1 MSDAAA
7 ISRPNLIAPEAET
20 KGYEGAGILEAAM
33 GMKDGFADGNLTAG
47 FGNMAVVGLSALGT
61 IMDPFQAVFAAGVG
75 WLMEHLE
82 CLREPLDALLGDPKE
97 IEGHAATWRNL
108 QERTYEA
115 AEYFAGQVSSATA
128 GWSSTAI
135 DAYRA
140 KASQMADST
149 LALGEVADAM
159 AQATLVAGSIVGVFR
174 NTVRDLIAELV
185 GAAISK
191 AVQALLVVTIPKILA
206 EVALMVAEWTGR
218 IVRVLR
224 QLTDAINAL
233 GSKFPALASLC
244 TRISKSMDGSI
255 DELAY
260 GSIFL
265 NSSKLYAADGYVADS
280 EGAWN
285 GFRQTYRTLAEG
297 DAVTYGTKAQIAADA
312 LREGVKMNS
321 IQNGSTTAGS
331 LSDNEPPKPTIELP
345 L

>member
-33 GMKDGFADGNLTAG
+33 GIKDGFSEGNLTAG
-47 FGNMAVVGLSALGT
+47 FGNMAVVGLSALGAV
-61 IMDPFQAVFAAGVG
+61 MDPFQSVFAAGVG
-75 WLMEHLE
+75 WLMEHLD
-82 CLREPLDALLGDPKE
+82 CLREPLDALLGDPKV
-97 IEGHAATWRNL
+97 IEGHATTWRNL
-108 QERTYEA
+108 QKRTYDA

-128 GWSSTAI
+128 NWSSEAV

-140 KASQMADST
+140 KASQMADSA
-149 LALGEVADAM
+149 LALGEIADAM
-159 AQATLVAGSIVGVFR
+159 AEATLVAGSIVGVFR

-206 EVALMVAEWTGR
+206 EVALMVAEWMGK
-218 IVRVLR
+218 IVQVLR
-224 QLTDAINAL
+224 RLTDTINAL
-233 GSKFPALASLC
+233 GRKFPALAELC
-244 TRISKSMDGSI
+244 TKLSKSMDSSI
-255 DELAY
+255 SEMAY
-260 GSIFL
+260 GSVFL
-265 NSSKLYAADGYVADS
+265 NSAKVHAADSYVADS

-285 GFRQTYRTLAEG
+285 GYKHAYKTLAQG
-297 DAVTYGTKAQIAADA
+297 DAVVYGTKAQIAADA

-331 LSDNEPPKPTIELP
+331 VHKDEPAKPSIELP

>member
-7 ISRPNLIAPEAET
+7 ISRLSLIAPEAAT
-20 KGYEGAGILEAAM
+20 KGHEGAGILEAAM

-75 WLMEHLE
+75 WLMEHLD

-108 QERTYEA
+108 QKQTYGA
-115 AEYFAGQVSSATA
+115 AEYFAGQVSSATSQWNSEA
-128 GWSSTAI
+128 VT
-135 DAYRA
+135 AYRA
-140 KASQMADST
+140 KASGMADSA

-159 AQATLVAGSIVGVFR
+159 AEATLVAGSIVGVFR

-191 AVQALLVVTIPKILA
+191 ALQALLVVTIPKILA
-206 EVALMVAEWTGR
+206 EVALMVAEWAGK
-218 IVRVLR
+218 IVQVMRRLA
-224 QLTDAINAL
+224 DAINAL
-233 GSKFPALASLC
+233 GGKFPALASVC
-244 TRISKSMDGSI
+244 NRVATSMDTSAS
-255 DELAY
+255 ELAY
-260 GSIFL
+260 GSVFL
-265 NSSKLYAADGYVADS
+265 NSSRLHAADSYVSDS

-285 GFRQTYRTLAEG
+285 GYKHAYKTLGQG
-297 DAVTYGTKAQIAADA
+297 DAVVYGTKARVAVDA

-321 IQNGSTTAGS
+321 IQNGGTTAGS
-331 LSDNEPPKPTIELP
+331 LHNDEPAKPSIELP